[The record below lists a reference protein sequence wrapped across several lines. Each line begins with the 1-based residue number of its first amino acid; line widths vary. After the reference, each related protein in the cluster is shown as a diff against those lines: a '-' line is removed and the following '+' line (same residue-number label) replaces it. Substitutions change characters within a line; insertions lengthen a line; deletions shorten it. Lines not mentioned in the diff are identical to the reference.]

1 MTIAET
7 TGDTGTSIAA
17 GLAHKTLQATGVIWF
32 LVAVAGQIAFAA
44 HVFLFYGG
52 RAMDGNVEVMNKR
65 LINGIIEGDPFG
77 NFVLVL
83 HLAFAF
89 AITVGGPLQLM
100 PPIRYRWP
108 TFHHWNGRVYLL
120 AALVMAFG
128 GLWMVWTRGVL
139 GGVANH
145 VGISLNALFI
155 IAFAAIAVRHAIA
168 RDIDTHRRWALRLF
182 LAVSGVWFIR
192 IGYGAWIILNQG
204 PVGMTDNLDGP
215 FDIFVALGSFTI
227 PLLVLELYLRAQD
240 SRTAL
245 PKLGVA
251 AAMLAVTAV
260 TALGAFG
267 TVTIMWAKDFL
278 PLFPAP

>member
-1 MTIAET
+1 MTVDSVGA
-7 TGDTGTSIAA
+7 GPAPSAAAFAA
-17 GLAHKTLQATGVIWF
+17 GKVLQATGVLWF
-32 LVAVAGQIAFAA
+32 LVAVLGQIAFAA

-52 RAMDGNVEVMNKR
+52 RAMDGNVEAFNKR

-89 AITVGGPLQLM
+89 VITLGGPLQLT
-100 PPIRYRWP
+100 PQIRNRWP
-108 TFHHWNGRVYLL
+108 TFHHWNGRVYLF

-145 VGISLNALFI
+145 VGISLNALLI
-155 IAFAAIAVRHAIA
+155 IAFAVTAVRYAIA

-192 IGYGAWIILNQG
+192 IGYASWIIANQG
-204 PVGMTDNLDGP
+204 AVGMTRNLDGP
-215 FDIFVALGSFTI
+215 FDTFVALASFML
-227 PLLVLELYLRAQD
+227 PLAVLELYLRAQD
-240 SRTAL
+240 STRAIAKLAMAL
-245 PKLGVA
+245 GL
-251 AAMLAVTAV
+251 LALTAV

-278 PLFPAP
+278 PLLPA

>member
-1 MTIAET
+1 MTAVDIIDARP
-7 TGDTGTSIAA
+7 SPSAVASAA
-17 GLAHKTLQATGVIWF
+17 HRVLQATGVFWF

-52 RAMDGNVEVMNKR
+52 RAADGNVEAMNKR

-83 HLAFAF
+83 HLVFAF
-89 AITVGGPLQLM
+89 VITLGGPIQLI
-100 PPIRYRWP
+100 PQIRNRWP

-120 AALVMAFG
+120 AALVMAVG

-139 GGVANH
+139 GGPANH
-145 VGISLNALFI
+145 LGISLNALFI
-155 IAFAAIAVRHAIA
+155 VFFAIFAVKNAIA

-192 IGYGAWIILNQG
+192 IGYASWIILNQG
-204 PVGMTDNLDGP
+204 PLGMTDNLDGP
-215 FDIFVALGSFTI
+215 FDTFVALASFTI
-227 PLLVLELYLRAQD
+227 PLMVLELYVRAQD
-240 SRTAL
+240 SRAAA
-245 PKLGVA
+245 PKL
-251 AAMLAVTAV
+251 AMSTLVLAVTAL

-267 TVTIMWAKDFL
+267 TVTIMWRNDFL
-278 PLFPAP
+278 PLLPA